1 MSRRLSCI
9 VTSCLLLSVLQ
20 ISAQSTFRLHPLAD
34 GLALSAGLGMTLVG
48 YRLNR
53 QLQPLSSADLQQLQ
67 SANLPRID
75 RFATAYY
82 RPSVAAL
89 SDWIALASVAVPA
102 ACLRSSY
109 VRQRLPA
116 LGLMAAE
123 GALWT
128 SGLTLLTKGLTQRV
142 RPYVY
147 NTAVAPAEKMS
158 SDGRRSYFSGHVAMA
173 AYTTFAGAS
182 LYSHVYPDRSAKWVI
197 WAAAVV
203 LPAATA
209 WGRVSSGK
217 HFLTDV
223 ATGYVV
229 GAGLGLLAVRLHR
242 NRPVVIPA
250 PL

>member
-1 MSRRLSCI
+1 MSRWLSWV
-9 VTSCLLLSVLQ
+9 VTSCFLLGTSHVF
-20 ISAQSTFRLHPLAD
+20 AQSSFRLHPLAD

-48 YRLNR
+48 YHLNQ
-53 QLQPLSSADLQQLQ
+53 QLLPLSSADLQQLQ

-82 RPSVAAL
+82 RPSVATL

-109 VRQRLPA
+109 VRQKLPA
-116 LGLMAAE
+116 LGLIAAE

-128 SGLTLLTKGLTQRV
+128 SGLTLLTKGLSQRL
-142 RPYVY
+142 RPYMY
-147 NTAVAPAEKMS
+147 NMAVSPLEKIS
-158 SDGRRSYFSGHVAMA
+158 PDGRRSYFSGHVAMS

-182 LYSHVYPDRSAKWVI
+182 LYSQLYPDRPAKWII
-197 WAAAVV
+197 WTAAAV

-209 WGRVSSGK
+209 WSRVSSGK

-229 GAGLGLLAVRLHR
+229 GAGFGLLAVRLHR
-242 NRPVVIPA
+242 TRPAMVPV